1 MRSWLRLLGPKSIF
15 DCKSEQCYRV
25 CAQTSWA
32 HSLRRSYFFPGDTV
46 LWAPSLMNILDLVV
60 GKPIKTSD
68 ERAEQIGPTQ
78 GIPIFGLD
86 ALSSAAYGP
95 EAALSLL
102 IPLGLLGVRYIVP
115 ISAAII
121 TLLVIVFFS
130 YRQTIAAYPS
140 GGGSYTVARFNLGA
154 PAGLL
159 AAAALLTDYILTA
172 AVGIS
177 AGVGALVSA
186 VPSLLPHTVS
196 LCVSI
201 LIVITVLNLRGVRE
215 AGSAFAVPTYLF
227 VGTLLITIIAGVLR
241 VLLSGGHPIPAVPLP
256 LPPPVTEAISYWL
269 LLKVFA
275 SGCTALTGVEAVSN
289 GVRAFREPTV
299 KNAQRTLTVII
310 FLLAVLLAGISY
322 LVKTYGM
329 VATDPGEPGY
339 QSVLSMLAAAVF
351 GKGLFYYLTIGSI
364 LVVLSLSANT
374 AFADFPRLCR
384 AIAQNNYLP
393 HAFGYRGR
401 RLVYTYGIVALAVL
415 CGGVLILFGG
425 VTDRLIPLY
434 AIGAFLAFTLSQS
447 GMVMHWRNKR
457 GPNWL
462 KSAIVNG
469 LGALV
474 TGITTGVVL
483 VAKFVEGAWITLL
496 FIPLTIVFFT
506 VVRRHYHSVKVL
518 TTCKVPVDAAG
529 LSRPPIAV
537 IAIDRW
543 SNITRQGIEFAAR
556 LSPEVIALHVEPTEH
571 SELLQDDWEQY
582 VEQPFRA
589 EGKEPPQLHVLPSPY
604 RFVIIPIVQFV
615 LDLSKKN
622 PARSIVVVIPE
633 LVEDRWYEYFLH
645 NQRGRVLEWVL
656 LARGNERIFTVSAPW
671 YIGRQT

>member
-1 MRSWLRLLGPKSIF
+1 
-15 DCKSEQCYRV
+15 
-25 CAQTSWA
+25 
-32 HSLRRSYFFPGDTV
+32 
-46 LWAPSLMNILDLVV
+46 MNILDLVV

-95 EAALSLL
+95 EAALTLL

-115 ISAAII
+115 VSAAII
-121 TLLVIVFFS
+121 TLLVIVYFS

-154 PAGLL
+154 SAGLL
-159 AAAALLTDYILTA
+159 AAAALLADYILTA

-186 VPSLLPHTVS
+186 VPSLLPYTVS
-196 LCVSI
+196 LCVGI
-201 LIVITVLNLRGVRE
+201 LIVITIINLRGVRE
-215 AGSAFAVPTYLF
+215 AGAAFVVPTFLF
-227 VGTLLITIIAGVLR
+227 VGTLLITIVAGIFR
-241 VLLSGGHPIPAVPLP
+241 VLLSGGRPTPVVG
-256 LPPPVTEAISYWL
+256 LPPPPAMTAVVSFWL

-289 GVRAFREPTV
+289 GVKAFREPNV

-310 FLLAVLLAGISY
+310 FLLAVMLAGISY
-322 LVKTYGM
+322 LVRVYGIA
-329 VATDPGEPGY
+329 ATDPGLPGY
-339 QSVLSMLAAAVF
+339 QSVLSMLTAAVF
-351 GKGLFYYLTIGSI
+351 GKGFFYYLTIGSI

-393 HAFGYRGR
+393 HVFGYRGR
-401 RLVYTYGIVALAVL
+401 RLVYTYGIVVLALL

-434 AIGAFLAFTLSQS
+434 AVGAFMAFTLSQA
-447 GMVMHWRNKR
+447 GMVMHWFKNR
-457 GPNWL
+457 GPGWV
-462 KSAIVNG
+462 KSALVNG
-469 LGALV
+469 LGAFV
-474 TGITTGVVL
+474 TGTTTVVVL
-483 VAKFVEGAWITLL
+483 IAKFVDGAWITLL
-496 FIPLTIVFFT
+496 FIPLTIAFFAI
-506 VVRRHYHSVKVL
+506 VRRHYHSVKVL
-518 TTCKVPVDAAG
+518 TSCKIPVDVAG
-529 LSRPPIAV
+529 LSQHPIAV

-543 SNITRQGIEFAAR
+543 SNVTRQGIEFAAR

-571 SELLQDDWEQY
+571 SELLQDDWEHY
-582 VEQPFRA
+582 VEKPFRA
-589 EGKEPPQLHVLPSPY
+589 EGKEPPQLHFLPSPY
-604 RFVIIPIVQFV
+604 RFVIVPIVKFV

-622 PARSIVVVIPE
+622 PNRSIVVVIPE
-633 LVEDRWYEYFLH
+633 LVEDKWYEYFLH
-645 NQRGRVLEWVL
+645 NQRGRLLEWVL
-656 LARGNERIFTVSAPW
+656 LVRGNERIFTVSAPW
-671 YIGRQT
+671 YVKQQGC

>member
-1 MRSWLRLLGPKSIF
+1 
-15 DCKSEQCYRV
+15 
-25 CAQTSWA
+25 
-32 HSLRRSYFFPGDTV
+32 
-46 LWAPSLMNILDLVV
+46 MNILDLVV
-60 GKPIKTSD
+60 GKPIRTSD

-121 TLLVIVFFS
+121 TLLVIVYFS

-154 PAGLL
+154 PASLL
-159 AAAALLTDYILTA
+159 AAAALLADYILTA

-196 LCVSI
+196 LCVGI
-201 LIVITVLNLRGVRE
+201 LIVITILNLRGVRE
-215 AGSAFAVPTYLF
+215 AGTAFALPTYLF
-227 VGTLLITIIAGVLR
+227 VGTLLITIAAGVFR
-241 VLLSGGHPIPAVPLP
+241 VLLSGGHPTPVVALP
-256 LPPPVTEAISYWL
+256 PPPPVTAAVTYWL

-289 GVRAFREPTV
+289 GVKAFREPTV

-310 FLLAVLLAGISY
+310 FLLAILLAGISY
-322 LVKTYGM
+322 LVKVYGIA
-329 VATDPGEPGY
+329 ATDPGQPGY
-339 QSVLSMLAAAVF
+339 QSVLSMLTAAVF
-351 GKGLFYYLTIGSI
+351 GKGFFYYLTIGSI

-393 HAFGYRGR
+393 HVFGYRGR
-401 RLVYTYGIVALAVL
+401 RLVYTYGIVILALL

-425 VTDRLIPLY
+425 ITDRLIPLY
-434 AIGAFLAFTLSQS
+434 AVGAFLAFTLSQA
-447 GMVMHWRNKR
+447 GMVMHWRKNR

-462 KSAIVNG
+462 KSALVNG

-474 TGITTGVVL
+474 TGVTTSVVL
-483 VAKFVEGAWITLL
+483 VAKFVEGAWITVI
-496 FIPLTIVFFT
+496 FIPLTIVFFAI
-506 VVRRHYHSVKVL
+506 VRRHYHHVKML
-518 TTCKVPVDAAG
+518 TTCKLPVDAAG
-529 LSRPPIAV
+529 LSQHPIAV

-556 LSPEVIALHVEPTEH
+556 LSPEVIALHVEPNEH
-571 SELLQDDWEQY
+571 SELLQDDWEHY
-582 VEQPFRA
+582 VEKPFHA
-589 EGKEPPQLHVLPSPY
+589 AGKRPPQLQLLPSPY
-604 RFVIIPIVQFV
+604 RFVIIPIVQYV
-615 LDLSKKN
+615 LDLSKKH
-622 PARSIVVVIPE
+622 PTRSIVVVIPE

-645 NQRGRVLEWVL
+645 NQRGRLLEWAL

-671 YIGRQT
+671 YVRERS

>member
-1 MRSWLRLLGPKSIF
+1 
-15 DCKSEQCYRV
+15 
-25 CAQTSWA
+25 
-32 HSLRRSYFFPGDTV
+32 
-46 LWAPSLMNILDLVV
+46 MNILDLVV
-60 GKPIKTSD
+60 GKPISTSD

-102 IPLGLLGVRYIVP
+102 IPLGLLGVHYIVP

-121 TLLVIVFFS
+121 TLLVIVYFS

-159 AAAALLTDYILTA
+159 AAAALLADYILTA

-177 AGVGALVSA
+177 AGVGALISA
-186 VPSLLPHTVS
+186 VPSMLPHTVS
-196 LCVSI
+196 LCVGI
-201 LIVITVLNLRGVRE
+201 LIVITILNLRGVRE
-215 AGSAFAVPTYLF
+215 AGTAFAIPTYLF
-227 VGTLLITIIAGVLR
+227 VGTILITIVGGIVR
-241 VLLSGGHPIPAVPLP
+241 VLVSGGHPTPAVALP
-256 LPPPVTEAISYWL
+256 PAPPVTVAVSYWL

-289 GVRAFREPTV
+289 GVKAFKEPTV

-310 FLLAVLLAGISY
+310 FLLAVMLAGISY
-322 LVKTYGM
+322 LVRVYGIA
-329 VATDPGEPGY
+329 ATDPGAPGY
-339 QSVLSMLAAAVF
+339 QSVLSLLTGAVF
-351 GKGLFYYLTIGSI
+351 GKGVFYYLTMGSI

-393 HAFGYRGR
+393 HVFGYRGR
-401 RLVYTYGIVALAVL
+401 RLVYTYGIVILAAL

-434 AIGAFLAFTLSQS
+434 AVGAFLAFTLSQA
-447 GMVMHWRNKR
+447 GMVMHWWRRR
-457 GPNWL
+457 GAHWL
-462 KSAIVNG
+462 KSTLVNG

-474 TGITTGVVL
+474 TGVTTCVVL

-496 FIPLTIVFFT
+496 FIPVTITLFT
-506 VVRRHYHSVKVL
+506 VVRRHYHAVKMMTSCRVA
-518 TTCKVPVDAAG
+518 VDAAG
-529 LSRPPIAV
+529 LDQPPIAV

-543 SNITRQGIEFAAR
+543 SNITRLGIEFAAR
-556 LSPEVIALHVEPTEH
+556 LSPEVIALHVDPSEH
-571 SELLQDDWEQY
+571 SELLQEDWDHY

-589 EGKEPPQLHVLPSPY
+589 AGKEPPKLHILPSPY
-604 RFVIIPIVQFV
+604 RFVIVPIVQFV
-615 LDLSKKN
+615 LDVSKQN
-622 PARSIVVVIPE
+622 PTRSIVVVIPE

-645 NQRGRVLEWVL
+645 NQRGRLLEWVL

-671 YIGRQT
+671 YVGRQH

>member
-1 MRSWLRLLGPKSIF
+1 
-15 DCKSEQCYRV
+15 
-25 CAQTSWA
+25 
-32 HSLRRSYFFPGDTV
+32 
-46 LWAPSLMNILDLVV
+46 MNILDLVV

-68 ERAEQIGPTQ
+68 ERAEQIGPVQ

-86 ALSSAAYGP
+86 GLSSAAYGP

-115 ISAAII
+115 VSAAII
-121 TLLVIVFFS
+121 TLLIIVYFS

-159 AAAALLTDYILTA
+159 AAAALLADYILTA

-186 VPSLLPHTVS
+186 VPSLLPHMVG
-196 LCVSI
+196 LCVGI
-201 LIVITVLNLRGVRE
+201 LIVITILNLRGLRE
-215 AGSAFAVPTYLF
+215 AGTAFAIPTYLF
-227 VGTLLITIIAGVLR
+227 VGTLLVTIAAGVIR
-241 VLLSGGHPIPAVPLP
+241 VLASGGHPVPEVTLP
-256 LPPPVTEAISYWL
+256 TPPPVTQAVTLWL

-289 GVRAFREPTV
+289 GVKAFKEPTV

-310 FLLAVLLAGISY
+310 FLLAVMLAGISY
-322 LVKTYGM
+322 LVKMYGIA
-329 VATDPGEPGY
+329 ATDPGAPGY
-339 QSVLSMLAAAVF
+339 QSVLSMLTAAVF
-351 GKGLFYYLTIGSI
+351 GKGIFYYLTIGAI

-393 HAFGYRGR
+393 HVFGYRGR
-401 RLVYTYGIVALAVL
+401 RLVYTYGIVVLAVL

-434 AIGAFLAFTLSQS
+434 AVGAFLAFTLSQA
-447 GMVMHWRNKR
+447 GMVMHWRKNR
-457 GPNWL
+457 GPGWIKNAL
-462 KSAIVNG
+462 VNG
-469 LGALV
+469 LGAFV
-474 TGITTGVVL
+474 TGITTVVVL
-483 VAKFVEGAWITLL
+483 IAKFAEGAWITLL
-496 FIPLTIVFFT
+496 FIPLTIVLFAT
-506 VVRRHYHSVKVL
+506 VRRHYHGVKLL
-518 TTCKVPVDAAG
+518 TTCKVPVDAEG
-529 LSRPPIAV
+529 LSQQPIAV
-537 IAIDRW
+537 ITIDRW

-556 LSPEVIALHVEPTEH
+556 LSSEVIALHVEPNEH
-571 SELLQDDWEQY
+571 SELLEDDWAQY
-582 VEQPFRA
+582 VDRPFRLA
-589 EGKEPPQLHVLPSPY
+589 GKNPPELHVLPSPY
-604 RFVIIPIVQFV
+604 RFVIIPVVQFV

-622 PARSIVVVIPE
+622 PGRSIVVVIPE

-645 NQRGRVLEWVL
+645 NQRGRMLEWVL

-671 YIGRQT
+671 YVRHQH

>member
-1 MRSWLRLLGPKSIF
+1 
-15 DCKSEQCYRV
+15 
-25 CAQTSWA
+25 
-32 HSLRRSYFFPGDTV
+32 
-46 LWAPSLMNILDLVV
+46 MNILDLVV
-60 GKPIKTSD
+60 GKPIRTSD

-121 TLLVIVFFS
+121 TLLVIVYFS

-154 PAGLL
+154 PASLL
-159 AAAALLTDYILTA
+159 AAAALLADYILTA

-186 VPSLLPHTVS
+186 VPALLPHTVS
-196 LCVSI
+196 LCVGI
-201 LIVITVLNLRGVRE
+201 LIVITILNLRGVRE
-215 AGSAFAVPTYLF
+215 AGTAFALPTYLF
-227 VGTLLITIIAGVLR
+227 VGTLLITIAAGVFR
-241 VLLSGGHPIPAVPLP
+241 VLLSGGHPTPVVALP
-256 LPPPVTEAISYWL
+256 PPPPVTAAVTYWL

-289 GVRAFREPTV
+289 GVKAFREPTV

-310 FLLAVLLAGISY
+310 FLLAILLAGISY
-322 LVKTYGM
+322 LVKVYGIA
-329 VATDPGEPGY
+329 ATDPGQPGY
-339 QSVLSMLAAAVF
+339 QSVLSMLTAAVF
-351 GKGLFYYLTIGSI
+351 GKGFFYYLTIGSI

-393 HAFGYRGR
+393 HVFGYRGR
-401 RLVYTYGIVALAVL
+401 RLVYTYGIVILALL

-425 VTDRLIPLY
+425 ITDRLIPLY
-434 AIGAFLAFTLSQS
+434 AVGAFLAFTLSQA
-447 GMVMHWRNKR
+447 GMVMHWRKNR
-457 GPNWL
+457 GPNWV
-462 KSAIVNG
+462 KSALVNG

-474 TGITTGVVL
+474 TGVTTSVVL
-483 VAKFVEGAWITLL
+483 VAKFVEGAWITVI
-496 FIPLTIVFFT
+496 FIPLTIVFFAI
-506 VVRRHYHSVKVL
+506 VRRHYHHVKVL
-518 TTCKVPVDAAG
+518 TTCKLPVDAAG
-529 LSRPPIAV
+529 LSQHPIAV

-556 LSPEVIALHVEPTEH
+556 LSPEVIALHVEPNEH
-571 SELLQDDWEQY
+571 SELLQDDWEHY
-582 VEQPFRA
+582 VEKPFRA
-589 EGKEPPQLHVLPSPY
+589 AGKQPPQLQLLPSPY
-604 RFVIIPIVQFV
+604 RFVIIPIVQYV
-615 LDLSKKN
+615 LDLSKKH
-622 PARSIVVVIPE
+622 PTRSIVVVIPE

-645 NQRGRVLEWVL
+645 NQRGRLLEWAL

-671 YIGRQT
+671 YVRERS

>member
-1 MRSWLRLLGPKSIF
+1 
-15 DCKSEQCYRV
+15 
-25 CAQTSWA
+25 
-32 HSLRRSYFFPGDTV
+32 
-46 LWAPSLMNILDLVV
+46 MNILDLVV

-68 ERAEQIGPTQ
+68 ERAEQIGPAQ

-102 IPLGLLGVRYIVP
+102 IPLGFLGVRYIVP

-121 TLLVIVFFS
+121 TLLVIVYFS

-154 PAGLL
+154 RAGLL
-159 AAAALLTDYILTA
+159 AAAALLADYILTA

-196 LCVSI
+196 LCVGI
-201 LIVITVLNLRGVRE
+201 LIIITILNLRGLRE
-215 AGSAFAVPTYLF
+215 AGTAFAVPTYLF
-227 VGTLLITIIAGVLR
+227 VGTLLITIVAGVLR
-241 VLLSGGHPIPAVPLP
+241 VLLSGGHPTPAAP
-256 LPPPVTEAISYWL
+256 LPPPPPMMEAVSHWL

-289 GVRAFREPTV
+289 GVKAFREPTV

-322 LVKTYGM
+322 LVKTYGIA
-329 VATDPGEPGY
+329 ATDPGQPGY
-339 QSVLSMLAAAVF
+339 QSVLAMLTAAVF
-351 GKGLFYYLTIGSI
+351 GKGFFYYLTIGSI

-401 RLVYTYGIVALAVL
+401 RLVYSYGIVVLAVL
-415 CGGVLILFGG
+415 CGGVLVLFGG
-425 VTDRLIPLY
+425 ITDRLIPLY
-434 AIGAFLAFTLSQS
+434 AVGAFLAFTLSQT
-447 GMVMHWRNKR
+447 GMVMHWRKNR

-462 KSAIVNG
+462 KSAFVNG

-474 TGITTGVVL
+474 TGVTTGVVL
-483 VAKFVEGAWITLL
+483 IAKFVEGAWITLL
-496 FIPLTIVFFT
+496 FIPLTIVVFT
-506 VVRRHYHSVKVL
+506 LVRRHYHRVTLL
-518 TTCKVPVDAAG
+518 TTCKDPVDAAG
-529 LSRPPIAV
+529 LSQQLIAV

-543 SNITRQGIEFAAR
+543 STITRQGIQFAAR
-556 LSPEVIALHVEPTEH
+556 LSPEVIALHVEPNEH
-571 SELLQDDWEQY
+571 SELLQDEWEHY

-589 EGKEPPQLHVLPSPY
+589 AGKEPPKLHVLPSPY
-604 RFVIIPIVQFV
+604 RFIIIPVVQFV
-615 LDLSKKN
+615 LDLSKQH
-622 PARSIVVVIPE
+622 PDRSIVVVIPE
-633 LVEDRWYEYFLH
+633 LVEDKWYEFFLH
-645 NQRGRVLEWVL
+645 NQRGRLLEWVL
-656 LARGNERIFTVSAPW
+656 LARGNERIFTVRAPW
-671 YIGRQT
+671 YVGARS

>member
-1 MRSWLRLLGPKSIF
+1 
-15 DCKSEQCYRV
+15 
-25 CAQTSWA
+25 
-32 HSLRRSYFFPGDTV
+32 
-46 LWAPSLMNILDLVV
+46 MNILDLVV

-68 ERAEQIGPTQ
+68 ERAEKIGPAQ

-102 IPLGLLGVRYIVP
+102 IPLGLVGIRYIIP

-121 TLLVIVFFS
+121 TLLVIVYFS

-154 PAGLL
+154 PASLL

-177 AGVGALVSA
+177 AGVGALISA

-196 LCVSI
+196 ICVGI
-201 LIVITVLNLRGVRE
+201 LIVITILNLRGVRD
-215 AGSAFAVPTYLF
+215 AGLVFAVPTYLF
-227 VGTLLITIIAGVLR
+227 VGTLLITIVVGLLR
-241 VLLSGGHPIPAVPLP
+241 VLLSGGHPTPAAL
-256 LPPPVTEAISYWL
+256 LPPAPPMTEAVSYWL

-289 GVRAFREPTV
+289 GVKAFREPTV

-310 FLLAVLLAGISY
+310 FILAVLLAGISY
-322 LVKTYGM
+322 LVKIYGIA
-329 VATDPGEPGY
+329 ATDPGQPGY
-339 QSVLSMLAAAVF
+339 QSLLSMLIAAVF
-351 GKGLFYYLTIGSI
+351 GKGYFYYLTMASI
-364 LVVLSLSANT
+364 LFVLSLSANT

-401 RLVYTYGIVALAVL
+401 RLVYTYGIVVLAVL
-415 CGGVLILFGG
+415 CGGLLILFGG

-434 AIGAFLAFTLSQS
+434 AVGAFLAFTLSQS
-447 GMVMHWRNKR
+447 GMVMHWRKNR
-457 GPNWL
+457 GPHWL
-462 KSAIVNG
+462 KSALVNG

-474 TGITTGVVL
+474 TGITVVVVL

-496 FIPLTIVFFT
+496 FIPLTIVLFT
-506 VVRRHYHSVKVL
+506 AVRRHYHSVKTL
-518 TTCKVPVDAAG
+518 TTCKVPVDAA
-529 LSRPPIAV
+529 SFSQQPIAV
-537 IAIDRW
+537 IPIDRW

-556 LSPEVIALHVEPTEH
+556 LSSEVIALHVEPTEH
-571 SELLQDDWEQY
+571 SELLQEDWERY
-582 VEQPFRA
+582 VEQPFRTA
-589 EGKEPPQLHVLPSPY
+589 GREPPALRLLPSPY
-604 RFVIIPIVQFV
+604 RFIIIPIIQFI
-615 LDLSKKN
+615 LDLSREH
-622 PARSIVVVIPE
+622 PDRSIIVVIPE
-633 LVEDRWYEYFLH
+633 LVEDKWYEYFLH
-645 NQRGRVLEWVL
+645 NQRGRLLEWAL
-656 LARGNERIFTVSAPW
+656 LVQGNERIFTVSAPW
-671 YIGRQT
+671 YVGERT

>member
-1 MRSWLRLLGPKSIF
+1 
-15 DCKSEQCYRV
+15 
-25 CAQTSWA
+25 
-32 HSLRRSYFFPGDTV
+32 
-46 LWAPSLMNILDLVV
+46 MNLLDLVV

-102 IPLGLLGVRYIVP
+102 IPLGLLGVGYIVP

-121 TLLVIVFFS
+121 TLLVIVYFS

-154 PAGLL
+154 RASLL
-159 AAAALLTDYILTA
+159 AAAALLADYILTA

-177 AGVGALVSA
+177 AGVGALISA
-186 VPSLLPHTVS
+186 FPSLLPHTVS
-196 LCVSI
+196 LCLGI
-201 LIVITVLNLRGVRE
+201 LIVITILNLRGVRE
-215 AGSAFAVPTYLF
+215 AGSAFAIPTYLF
-227 VGTLLITIIAGVLR
+227 VGTLLITIIAGVVR
-241 VLLSGGHPIPAVPLP
+241 VLLSAGHPTAAVPLP
-256 LPPPVTEAISYWL
+256 PPPPMTAAVGYWL

-289 GVRAFREPTV
+289 GVKAFKEPTV

-310 FLLAVLLAGISY
+310 FLLAVLLAGISF
-322 LVKTYGM
+322 LVKSYGIA
-329 VATDPGEPGY
+329 ATDPGQPGY
-339 QSVLSMLAAAVF
+339 QSILSMLTAAVF
-351 GKGLFYYLTIGSI
+351 GKGFFYYLTIGSI

-393 HAFGYRGR
+393 HVFGYRGR
-401 RLVYTYGIVALAVL
+401 RLVYTYGIVVLALL

-425 VTDRLIPLY
+425 ITDRLIPLY
-434 AIGAFLAFTLSQS
+434 AVGAFLAFTLSQA
-447 GMVMHWRNKR
+447 GMVMHWRKNR

-462 KSAIVNG
+462 RSALVNG

-474 TGITTGVVL
+474 TGITTSVVL
-483 VAKFVEGAWITLL
+483 VAKFVQGAWITLL
-496 FIPLTIVFFT
+496 FIPLTIVFFAM
-506 VVRRHYHSVKVL
+506 VRRHYHSMKVL

-529 LSRPPIAV
+529 LSQHPIAV
-537 IAIDRW
+537 IPIDRW
-543 SNITRQGIEFAAR
+543 SNITRQGIEFAGR

-571 SELLQDDWEQY
+571 SELLQDDWEHY
-582 VEQPFRA
+582 VERPFRA
-589 EGKEPPQLHVLPSPY
+589 EGKEPPRLQVLPSPY
-604 RFVIIPIVQFV
+604 RFIIVPVVQFI
-615 LDLSKKN
+615 LDLSKKH
-622 PARSIVVVIPE
+622 PDRSIIVVIPE
-633 LVEDRWYEYFLH
+633 LVEDKWYEYFLH
-645 NQRGRVLEWVL
+645 NQRGRLLEWVL

-671 YIGRQT
+671 YAGKRT

>member
-1 MRSWLRLLGPKSIF
+1 
-15 DCKSEQCYRV
+15 
-25 CAQTSWA
+25 
-32 HSLRRSYFFPGDTV
+32 
-46 LWAPSLMNILDLVV
+46 MNILDIVV

-86 ALSSAAYGP
+86 GLSSAAYGP

-102 IPLGLLGVRYIVP
+102 IPLGLLGVHYIVP
-115 ISAAII
+115 VSAAII
-121 TLLVIVFFS
+121 TLLVIVYFS

-159 AAAALLTDYILTA
+159 AAAALLADYILTA

-177 AGVGALVSA
+177 AGVGALISA
-186 VPSLLPHTVS
+186 APSLLPHTVL
-196 LCVSI
+196 LCVGI
-201 LIVITVLNLRGVRE
+201 LIVITILNLRGVRE
-215 AGSAFAVPTYLF
+215 AGSAFAIPTYLF
-227 VGTLLITIIAGVLR
+227 VGTLLITIIAGILR
-241 VLLSGGHPIPAVPLP
+241 VLLSGGHPTPVVAPPA
-256 LPPPVTEAISYWL
+256 PPPMLQAVTFWL

-289 GVRAFREPTV
+289 GVKAFREPTV

-310 FLLAVLLAGISY
+310 FLLAVMLAGISY
-322 LVKTYGM
+322 LVKIYGIA
-329 VATDPGEPGY
+329 ATDPGAPGY
-339 QSVLSMLAAAVF
+339 QSVLSMLTAAVF
-351 GKGLFYYLTIGSI
+351 GKGWFYYLTIGSI

-393 HAFGYRGR
+393 HVFGYRGR
-401 RLVYTYGIVALAVL
+401 RLVYTYGIVVLAVL

-425 VTDRLIPLY
+425 ITDRLIPLY
-434 AIGAFLAFTLSQS
+434 AVGAFLAFTLSQS
-447 GMVMHWRNKR
+447 GMVVHWWKKR
-457 GPNWL
+457 GPSWV
-462 KSAIVNG
+462 KSALVNG
-469 LGALV
+469 LGAFV
-474 TGITTGVVL
+474 TGTTTVVVL

-496 FIPLTIVFFT
+496 FIPLTILLFA
-506 VVRRHYHSVKVL
+506 VVRRHYHHVKILTSCKIPIDVPGLKQHPIVL
-518 TTCKVPVDAAG
+518 
-529 LSRPPIAV
+529 

-543 SNITRQGIEFAAR
+543 SNLTRQGIQFAAR
-556 LSPEVIALHVEPTEH
+556 LSPEVIALHVEPNEH
-571 SELLQDDWEQY
+571 SELLQDDWAQY
-582 VEQPFRA
+582 VDRPFRA
-589 EGKEPPQLHVLPSPY
+589 EGKEPPQLLVLPSPY
-604 RFVIIPIVQFV
+604 RFVIVPIVQFV

-622 PARSIVVVIPE
+622 PDRSIVVVIPE

-645 NQRGRVLEWVL
+645 NQRGRLLEWVL

-671 YIGRQT
+671 YVGQQK